1 MAKAQYFHRRT
12 GLPTFADDSGLSVAA
27 LAGRPGVRSKR
38 WSGRNDL
45 TGVALDRA
53 NNVALVAEVRRRFA
67 FPAAAEFVCAAA
79 FADDSRMLVRTGRT
93 EGDIIADARGTSGFG
108 YDSHFI
114 SRDLGKSF
122 GEADLAEKFN
132 VSHRARAFTLLLDAL
147 FGTES

>member
-1 MAKAQYFHRRT
+1 M
-12 GLPTFADDSGLSVAA
+12 
-27 LAGRPGVRSKR
+27 RSKR

-45 TGVALDRA
+45 TGAALDRA

-93 EGDIIADARGTSGFG
+93 EGEIVADARGKSGFG
-108 YDSHFI
+108 YDPHFI

-122 GEADLAEKFN
+122 GEAEVAEKFD
-132 VSHRARAFTLLLDAL
+132 VSHRARAFTQLLDSL
-147 FGTES
+147 CGPEIPSLHKPGDRD